1 MNKRFFTFVILFL
14 TTVTVGIMFWST
26 SARFNLSKEINDGK
40 LKNEFVEQ
48 ELDTDRI
55 IKEIEKNIISENV
68 RDIDNET
75 ENNDLEKDSSNR
87 NDIIDKEESGDE
99 INNKSKVNKDR
110 EYIIND
116 VEGDYSN
123 KGNYSLEEEEESLEV
138 FKVDKFSIPSR
149 IKRSDKLKLLSIA
162 KNLSIVDYGVLLEH
176 VKRSDELGAAVDI
189 FKILKN
195 KLDDDDYNLI
205 KEVMNPYINIELIE
219 NNI

>member
-87 NDIIDKEESGDE
+87 KDIIDKEESGDE

>member
-1 MNKRFFTFVILFL
+1 MNKRFLTFVILFL

-99 INNKSKVNKDR
+99 INNKSKVNKHR

-176 VKRSDELGAAVDI
+176 VKRNDELGAAVDV